1 MKVLLK
7 NGDIINFNEVN
18 DKNDIEHL
26 LVSFESDNFEMS
38 KNIFSQI
45 NSLSSEIEIL
55 NEKIN
60 NIFSFFCSDVDKK
73 NEKLIKEYKD
83 KWK

>member
-7 NGDIINFNEVN
+7 NGDIINFNEVK

-45 NSLSSEIEIL
+45 NSLSSEIKVL

-73 NEKLIKEYKD
+73 NEELIKEYKD

>member
-45 NSLSSEIEIL
+45 NSLSNEIEIL

>member
-7 NGDIINFNEVN
+7 NGDIINFNEVK

>member
-26 LVSFESDNFEMS
+26 LVSFESDSFEMS